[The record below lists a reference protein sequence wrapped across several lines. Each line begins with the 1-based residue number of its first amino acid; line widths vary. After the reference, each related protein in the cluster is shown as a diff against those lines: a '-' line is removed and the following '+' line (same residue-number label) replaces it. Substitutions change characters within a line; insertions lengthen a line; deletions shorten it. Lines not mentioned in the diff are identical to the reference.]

1 MSTPVNTKTI
11 IYPDT
16 DGKPMADNT
25 WQFRWIV
32 MLKSNLDWLFRNRA
46 DVLVAGDLL
55 WYPVEGE
62 PKIRVAPDVLVA
74 FGRPRGDRGSY
85 RQWEEGGVAP
95 SVVME
100 VLSPGNRFTEM
111 MEKLRFY
118 ERYGVAEYWLIA
130 PESETL
136 EVFVREGE
144 KLEAVEVGEGWR
156 SPQLGVRV
164 LSEPG
169 SLRLFYPEGSPFQTF
184 EQVSERAEWEAQ
196 RAEAERV
203 AKEAALA
210 EVARLKARLRDA
222 GLE

>member
-169 SLRLFYPEGSPFQTF
+169 NLRLFYPEGSPFQTF